1 MSPKKRDPEATRTA
15 ILDAA
20 EKLFLAHGPS
30 EVPTSR
36 IAKRAG
42 VTKSLIHHH
51 FGSKEGLWSEIKRRH
66 FEQYF
71 EAQKQMLSSEEG
83 ALELLYQS
91 IIAYFRFLQQD
102 ERSVTF
108 MSWRYVEGDDPCLAQ
123 ENELF
128 ELGAQRIR
136 EGQEQ
141 GLIRPDLDPLSI
153 IKAFLSL
160 VMQWFQTK
168 GLLGDMLGSEEAADA
183 LEEKYLQ
190 DILTIF
196 FDGVRQPS
204 ASDSDINTVADTAQE
219 N

>member
-1 MSPKKRDPEATRTA
+1 MTRKKRDPEATRTA

-20 EKLFLAHGPS
+20 EELFLAHGPS

-51 FGSKEGLWSEIKRRH
+51 FGSKEELWSEIKQRH

-83 ALELLYQS
+83 TLELLHQS

-102 ERSVTF
+102 ERSVMF

-168 GLLGDMLGSEEAADA
+168 GLLCDMLGSQEAADA

-196 FDGVRQPS
+196 FDGVRLP
-204 ASDSDINTVADTAQE
+204 ANPNSDPETVADTAQE
-219 N
+219 S